1 MGGAA
6 PLDDLGGIISREAMI
21 KLFQHLINSPER
33 VRGPGVFIKSTEQEE
48 EGILQQEAATTR
60 ETT

>member
-48 EGILQQEAATTR
+48 GILQQEAATTR